1 MVRLCPERYIAEPM
15 KAVVQRV
22 GEASVTVDGD
32 TVGRISLGLL
42 VLVGVAPTDSIADV
56 TAVAEKLAGLRVFS
70 DADDKMNKSVLDVD
84 GEVLL
89 VSQFTLLADVRK
101 GRRPSFIGAAAPE
114 LAEPLVQKLADQ
126 LRGLG
131 VPVQTGSFGNKM
143 RVALV
148 NDGPVT
154 LVINSAHGKVY

>member
-114 LAEPLVQKLADQ
+114 LAEPLVQQLADQ